1 MAALVLALMSPAGAA
16 AEAAHDCPLSV
27 KAVPAHPSARERI
40 GLGLT
45 GMGTVPLAAVLAR
58 ASVTDGAVDL
68 EIVLTDAP
76 AAFAGY
82 RRVGDPGLDAVAYVE
97 PLAPGV
103 HAVTTSVRV
112 HERGVE
118 RAPCQVVRDTI
129 EVAEAPG
136 AVTLVD
142 AVEYYNRLRDRYFI
156 TADAP
161 EIADLDRGVEPGW
174 SRTGQG
180 FKAYAVNRSD
190 NRGEAVCR
198 FVSPPGQLDAHFL
211 SASYRECSAVGAS
224 TKWRYEARVFD
235 MPVPDTRSGA
245 CPDRTGPVYRLWNP
259 GNGDHRW
266 TLDPS
271 LRGSLLERGWV
282 AEGYGPDGVSMCSP
296 RP

>member
-1 MAALVLALMSPAGAA
+1 MSPAAA
-16 AEAAHDCPLSV
+16 ATETADDCPLTV

-40 GLGLT
+40 GLGVT
-45 GMGTVPLAAVLAR
+45 GMGTAPVTAVLAR
-58 ASVTDGAVDL
+58 ASVKDGAVDL
-68 EIVLTDAP
+68 EIVITDAP

-82 RRVGDPGLDAVAYVE
+82 RRVGDPGLDAIAYVG

-103 HAVTTSVRV
+103 HAVTTSMRV
-112 HERGVE
+112 YERGVE

-142 AVEYYNRLRDRYFI
+142 AVEYYNRRRDRYFI
-156 TADAP
+156 TADAL
-161 EIADLDRGVEPGW
+161 EIAHLDRGAEPGW

-198 FVSPPGQLDAHFL
+198 FVSPPDRLDAHFL
-211 SASYRECSAVGAS
+211 SASHRECTAVSAS
-224 TKWRYEARVFD
+224 KQWRYEARAFD
-235 MPVPDTRSGA
+235 MALPDTRSGA

-259 GNGDHRW
+259 GNGDHRFIVDP
-266 TLDPS
+266 TL
-271 LRGSLLERGWV
+271 RVSLLARGWV